1 MRSLLTTDEFFDLTR
16 PIPLLLTLAKTARAN
31 KVAAFIAAFMKNATN
46 VLGNLTLPGHTA
58 GAYNT
63 DRICIPEVIKMLHER
78 FVHVGKTLRDLQILG
93 CELH

>member
-1 MRSLLTTDEFFDLTR
+1 MIPTAPGFIAVMSILNDVVAAMRSLLTTDEFFDLTR

-46 VLGNLTLPGHTA
+46 VLGNLTLPGHTG

-63 DRICIPEVIKMLHER
+63 DRICIAEKS
-78 FVHVGKTLRDLQILG
+78 
-93 CELH
+93 